1 MGAPARAAAVGSL
14 LALFLCAGCS
24 GPATYHVTVSSIAR
38 EPDPAQGGA
47 AADTTAADKTYVMR
61 SGMPGVAPDD
71 LQFLE
76 FAVYVERVL
85 ASKGYVR
92 TGDEAR
98 AAMAVSLCYDVDAS
112 RHTYTYSTPI
122 YGPIGH
128 CHHACPSGGATHHTI
143 YGVVGQHFHTG
154 TYTMFHRTISI
165 QGSDVRRHGSRAK
178 DVPRWETTI
187 RSSGSESDLRQ
198 LFPIL
203 IAAAIDRVAT
213 NTIKPV
219 ELTIAEDDP
228 RIRWVKGLPVQANQ
242 R

>member
-38 EPDPAQGGA
+38 EPNPVQPGA
-47 AADTTAADKTYVMR
+47 AADTTAAHKTYVMR
-61 SGMPGVAPDD
+61 PGTPGVAPDD

-92 TGDEAR
+92 TADEAR
-98 AAMAVSLCYDVDAS
+98 ASTAVSLCYDLDAS

-122 YGPIGH
+122 YGPIGV
-128 CHHACPSGGATHHTI
+128 CRHACKSGGVTHQTI
-143 YGVVGQHFHTG
+143 YGVVGSQLHTG
-154 TYTMFHRTISI
+154 TFTTFHRSISI
-165 QGSDVRRHGSRAK
+165 AGYDVRRHGDRTK

-187 RSSGSESDLRQ
+187 RSSGSESDMRR

-213 NTIKPV
+213 NTINPV
-219 ELTIAEDDP
+219 DLTIAKDDP
-228 RIRWVKGLPVQANQ
+228 RIRWVKGLPPEPSQ